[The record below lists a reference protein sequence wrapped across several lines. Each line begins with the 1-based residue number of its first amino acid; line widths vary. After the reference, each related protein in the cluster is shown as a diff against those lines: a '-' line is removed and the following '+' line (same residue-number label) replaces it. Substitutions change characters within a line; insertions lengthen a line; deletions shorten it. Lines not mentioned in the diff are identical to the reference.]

1 MPPPDLVPDF
11 SKTMRLLSANVVI
24 GFTAGPLILVAWLGA
39 VTYSYDSSRRS
50 LREILSMIET
60 LLVHFGDRWA
70 LISTFFCIL
79 IWLPIW
85 LTQSFHFV
93 FRKWSYAAFTGMLL
107 GLIAF
112 TLTKG
117 APADTAGTALAGAI
131 SGIGIFLLSYLFRER
146 PDPTLDR
153 HEMNID

>member
-1 MPPPDLVPDF
+1 MLSPDLVPDF
-11 SKTMRLLSANVVI
+11 SKTMRLLLANMVI
-24 GFTAGPLILVAWLGA
+24 GSLVGQLILAYLCA
-39 VTYSYDSSRRS
+39 VIYLQDPSPDSQRVI
-50 LREILSMIET
+50 LRMAEELII
-60 LLVHFGDRWA
+60 HYGYRWT
-70 LISTFFCIL
+70 LISALFCIL
-79 IWLPIW
+79 LWLPIW

-93 FRKWSYAAFTGMLL
+93 FRKWSYAAFTGMVF